1 MSYGLAGRKAEAN
14 KILNELLEL
23 NRHRYVTPPALA
35 NVYIGL
41 GEKDQ
46 AFFWLE
52 KAYQDRSNYL
62 AYLKVF
68 PGVRLAALRPAVR
81 RPFAPPGARVINL
94 ELFRAD
100 GRELYYYT
108 PERKLMSVEVNG
120 SGSTFQVAPARP
132 LFEIR
137 VGGAGVDL
145 GFPGGGYLRY
155 VHLPA
160 GYQKHRQKRPC
171 FAD

>member
-68 PGVRLAALRPAVR
+68 PGCDSLRSDRRFDDLLRRLGLA
-81 RPFAPPGARVINL
+81 
-94 ELFRAD
+94 
-100 GRELYYYT
+100 
-108 PERKLMSVEVNG
+108 S
-120 SGSTFQVAPARP
+120 
-132 LFEIR
+132 
-137 VGGAGVDL
+137 
-145 GFPGGGYLRY
+145 
-155 VHLPA
+155 
-160 GYQKHRQKRPC
+160 
-171 FAD
+171 